1 MERKRAKSFEQ
12 TYVIEGDEVERLD
25 QQSMTAVLGELA
37 SAMEPPARN
46 HGNGPDSGDTV
57 TMNVLVT
64 TSVDEMLLSP
74 EDDET
79 GAD

>member
-37 SAMEPPARN
+37 GAMEPPARD

-57 TMNVLVT
+57 TMNVLVA

-79 GAD
+79 ADD